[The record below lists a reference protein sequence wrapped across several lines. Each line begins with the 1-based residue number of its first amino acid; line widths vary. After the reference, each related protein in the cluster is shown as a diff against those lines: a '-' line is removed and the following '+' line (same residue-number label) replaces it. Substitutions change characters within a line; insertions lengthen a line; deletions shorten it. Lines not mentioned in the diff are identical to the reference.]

1 MTTVLLAAG
10 AAVALVLYLFRRRAR
25 MSVEDDE

>member
-10 AAVALVLYLFRRRAR
+10 AAVALVLYLLRRRSR
-25 MSVEDDE
+25 LNVEDDE